1 MNNPAKHR
9 KPRLKKIQFE
19 IHLTDH
25 CNLNCQMCDHFSPL
39 AEEYYLD
46 LQDFQKQMERLSF
59 LFHKEAQFI
68 RLLGGEPLLHPDVVS
83 FFPITRACFP
93 ETDIKLYTN
102 GLLLPAQTDA
112 FWEACT
118 KYNIIIVITKYPV
131 KFDYDKLQKTL
142 EEKKIPFYYENPEPI
157 KSSWHF
163 PLDLN
168 GTQNET
174 ISFKLC
180 QMAGKCIFLKDNIL
194 YPCTVPGNIVHFN
207 RYFGTGIPLSEQD
220 GINIFE
226 TDSADEILD
235 FLCTPIPFCK
245 YCDTIHRRKGLE
257 WKRTQKDIKEW
268 T

>member
-59 LFHKEAQFI
+59 LFHNEAQFI

-131 KFDYDKLQKTL
+131 KFDYDKL
-142 EEKKIPFYYENPEPI
+142 
-157 KSSWHF
+157 
-163 PLDLN
+163 
-168 GTQNET
+168 
-174 ISFKLC
+174 
-180 QMAGKCIFLKDNIL
+180 
-194 YPCTVPGNIVHFN
+194 
-207 RYFGTGIPLSEQD
+207 
-220 GINIFE
+220 
-226 TDSADEILD
+226 
-235 FLCTPIPFCK
+235 
-245 YCDTIHRRKGLE
+245 
-257 WKRTQKDIKEW
+257 
-268 T
+268 